1 MYLSASFQTKSK
13 LTSKF
18 NAMADV
24 FYPLQTLKIITDE
37 LNKKAYLVI
46 NNQCNLFQ
54 FQFMVY
60 YTYGFDPLY
69 PNKYKI
75 TLRVPQQ
82 AVSQTPLV
90 WTGEHRVEIP
100 FDPYDRP
107 KSYTVITEVY
117 KQTGGGVTNTINNDG
132 SIPA

>member
-1 MYLSASFQTKSK
+1 
-13 LTSKF
+13 
-18 NAMADV
+18 MADV
-24 FYPLQTLKIITDE
+24 FYPLQTLKIIEDKTKNE
-37 LNKKAYLVI
+37 AYLVI

-60 YTYGFDPLY
+60 YTYGFDPKY

-100 FDPYDRP
+100 FIREERP
-107 KSYTVITEVY
+107 KTYTVITEVY
-117 KQTGGGVTNTINNDG
+117 NQTGGGVTNTIN
-132 SIPA
+132 SSEVIVMQ